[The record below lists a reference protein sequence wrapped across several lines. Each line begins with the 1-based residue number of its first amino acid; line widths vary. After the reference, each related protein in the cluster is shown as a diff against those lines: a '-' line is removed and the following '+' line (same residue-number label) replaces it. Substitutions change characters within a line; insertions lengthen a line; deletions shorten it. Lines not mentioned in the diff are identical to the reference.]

1 MTRKAGVYLRELVS
15 VRGRPESASE
25 HAALLWVLLLGM
37 HTQMSSESNT
47 EEKEEEEEEEEEE
60 E

>member
-25 HAALLWVLLLGM
+25 HAALLWVLLSLREF

-47 EEKEEEEEEEEEE
+47 EEKEEEEEEDE
-60 E
+60 